1 MCHMLRYRARRKI
14 AGNIEGKE
22 GPKEYSSCDY
32 HDATYQGLA
41 QYSLAEARD
50 KVLAHDSD

>member
-1 MCHMLRYRARRKI
+1 MLRYRARRKI